1 MQSVTALALAGIAN
15 NYCSVKPCK
24 NGGTCHNVNEKYKC
38 VCKHPY
44 FGDTC
49 GEDPCTGDRCKNG
62 GTCHVSGHIFRCV
75 CKAPYQG
82 VTCEE
87 KTNEISSEEATI
99 SVIDTSSIV
108 PTTSIAEGKRQVTSF
123 TDRTF
128 NEIFDN
134 FQLTS
139 IETMDT
145 IFDLD
150 VANEELN
157 STSDVNATIITIDS
171 MDITFNNTVE
181 PGNNHK
187 C

>member
-1 MQSVTALALAGIAN
+1 MSQTEALATLMEVRSNANANVHIQAKNATKKTIISRLLKTESKIKSLA
-15 NYCSVKPCK
+15 
-24 NGGTCHNVNEKYKC
+24 E
-38 VCKHPY
+38 
-44 FGDTC
+44 
-49 GEDPCTGDRCKNG
+49 
-62 GTCHVSGHIFRCV
+62 
-75 CKAPYQG
+75 
-82 VTCEE
+82 
-87 KTNEISSEEATI
+87 TNEISSEEATI

-171 MDITFNNTVE
+171 MDITFTNTVE

>member
-1 MQSVTALALAGIAN
+1 MEVRSNAN
-15 NYCSVKPCK
+15 ANVHIQAK
-24 NGGTCHNVNEKYKC
+24 NATKKTIISRLLKLSQKLNLLQE
-38 VCKHPY
+38 
-44 FGDTC
+44 
-49 GEDPCTGDRCKNG
+49 
-62 GTCHVSGHIFRCV
+62 
-75 CKAPYQG
+75 
-82 VTCEE
+82 
-87 KTNEISSEEATI
+87 TNEISSEEATI

-171 MDITFNNTVE
+171 MDITFTNTVE